1 MGIEGPMYALL
12 RDANGTEA
20 ALREVATPPH
30 GPGTPAHAT
39 LGLIG
44 LPGRISSLA
53 SGLLYGLV
61 CDQQGLRLP
70 LCASALAGS
79 LRLGRRCVLLTPT
92 DPAILVRKARLAGF
106 PLQAWIRS
114 RELAVFQVASDVAKQ
129 LFREGPERLLAELD
143 RSVEPRGTFLVM
155 DQADAL
161 FNLSDP
167 AAGVDAAQ
175 RYLAWAAAREH
186 TVLALFAASA
196 DEPRDFLVLHEVA
209 ENFGG
214 FGLARSTEEGPVLE
228 LRHWFSAEG
237 ASARDSFELR
247 LHGQP

>member
-1 MGIEGPMYALL
+1 MYALL
-12 RDANGTEA
+12 RDAEGAEA
-20 ALREVATPPH
+20 ALREVVNPA
-30 GPGTPAHAT
+30 PGSGGADHAT

-44 LPGRISSLA
+44 LPGRIARLA
-53 SGLLYGLV
+53 SGLLYGV
-61 CDQQGLRLP
+61 ACDQQGVRLP
-70 LCASALAGS
+70 LCACALVES

-106 PLQAWIRS
+106 PLQSWVRN
-114 RELAVFQVASDVAKQ
+114 RELAIFQVASDVAKQ

-143 RSVEPRGTFLVM
+143 RAVESRGVFVVM

-167 AAGVDAAQ
+167 AAGMDAAQ
-175 RYLAWAAAREH
+175 RFIAWAAAREH
-186 TVLALFAASA
+186 TVLALFSTSS

-214 FGLARSTEEGPVLE
+214 FALARSTVGGSMLE
-228 LRHWFSAEG
+228 LRHWFTAEG

-247 LHGQP
+247 LHGQS

>member
-1 MGIEGPMYALL
+1 MYALL
-12 RDANGTEA
+12 REPDTGIQAE
-20 ALREVATPPH
+20 LREIGMPVQE
-30 GPGTPAHAT
+30 PGRPAHAA
-39 LGLIG
+39 LGPIG
-44 LPGRISSLA
+44 LPDRISKLA
-53 SGLLYGLV
+53 GGMLYGLV
-61 CDQQGLRLP
+61 CDQQGVRLP
-70 LCASALAGS
+70 LCASALVES

-106 PLQAWIRS
+106 NLKPWIRS
-114 RELAVFQVASDVAKQ
+114 QELAIFQVAADVAKQ

-143 RSVEPRGTFLVM
+143 RSVEPRGLFVVM

-161 FNLSDP
+161 FNTSDS

-175 RYLAWAAAREH
+175 RYTAWAAAREH
-186 TVLALFAASA
+186 TVLALFGTSA
-196 DEPRDFLVLHEVA
+196 DEPRDLLVLHEVA

-214 FGLARSTEEGPVLE
+214 FALVRATDGGLVLE

-237 ASARDSFELR
+237 ASARDRFELR